1 LATSAATAVHTTL
14 DRRHGL
20 QIYQKAVP
28 RRQQTH
34 LKTTCR
40 EIMSCWCLTWS
51 AQAMPD
57 HIHIEEE
64 ALFCGIA
71 RLVSAPPLG
80 SCYFTI
86 LPRFNSSP
94 ESQLLVYY
102 CRKRTV
108 VVVITWMYVLH
119 ICITTPPLYISLWVM
134 PSIIYSSGVEFDA
147 SAMNGILVYCCRKI
161 SGCINLKIREKY
173 DIYMNIKFY
182 SVCNTLWNQ
191 SKSLPQI

>member
-1 LATSAATAVHTTL
+1 MIAIKSQRWTSTWLATSAATAVHTTL
-14 DRRHGL
+14 DQRHGL

-40 EIMSCWCLTWS
+40 EIMSGWCLTWS

-102 CRKRTV
+102 CRKMNSRCCDHLDVCPTY
-108 VVVITWMYVLH
+108 MYNN
-119 ICITTPPLYISLWVM
+119 TTTLYITV
-134 PSIIYSSGVEFDA
+134 GDA
-147 SAMNGILVYCCRKI
+147 QHHIFFRSWIRCYCNEWNFGIL
-161 SGCINLKIREKY
+161 
-173 DIYMNIKFY
+173 
-182 SVCNTLWNQ
+182 
-191 SKSLPQI
+191 LP

>member
-20 QIYQKAVP
+20 QIYQKAVL

-40 EIMSCWCLTWS
+40 ESTSCWCLTLS

-57 HIHIEEE
+57 HTHREET
-64 ALFCGIA
+64 LFCGIA

-80 SCYFTI
+80 SCRFSI

-94 ESQLLVYY
+94 ESQLLAYY
-102 CRKRTV
+102 CHKMNSRCRNHPDICLTYMYNSTTTLCIAV
-108 VVVITWMYVLH
+108 GEAHHVI
-119 ICITTPPLYISLWVM
+119 C
-134 PSIIYSSGVEFDA
+134 F
-147 SAMNGILVYCCRKI
+147 R
-161 SGCINLKIREKY
+161 R
-173 DIYMNIKFY
+173 
-182 SVCNTLWNQ
+182 
-191 SKSLPQI
+191 